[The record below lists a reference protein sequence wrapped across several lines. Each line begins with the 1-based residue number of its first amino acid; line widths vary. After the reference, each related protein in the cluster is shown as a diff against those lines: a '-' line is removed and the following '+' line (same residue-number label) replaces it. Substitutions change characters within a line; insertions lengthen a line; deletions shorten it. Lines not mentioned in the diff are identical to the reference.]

1 MGNLVNLEYLDFG
14 NNELNG
20 VTNASEVFLEDRA
33 KGLPGTAIMASIEG
47 TRPILVE
54 IQSLLTP
61 TSFGNPKRMASG
73 VDYNRVSLILAVLE
87 KRMGFFLQNQDTY
100 VKVTGGVKLDEP
112 AVDLAIVASI
122 VSSYKDKMTP
132 SGDVYMGEVGLTGE
146 IRRISRIE
154 ERVKEA
160 KKLGFTRAIIP
171 KKNIGGW
178 TVPNG
183 IEVIG
188 VDTISD
194 AIKAMFK
201 DELKF

>member
-1 MGNLVNLEYLDFG
+1 MDSV
-14 NNELNG
+14 
-20 VTNASEVFLEDRA
+20 
-33 KGLPGTAIMASIEG
+33 
-47 TRPILVE
+47 
-54 IQSLLTP
+54 
-61 TSFGNPKRMASG
+61 
-73 VDYNRVSLILAVLE
+73 VDHNRFSLILAVLE

-146 IRRISRIE
+146 IRRVSRIE
-154 ERVKEA
+154 ERIKEA
-160 KKLGFTRAIIP
+160 KKLGFTRAVIP
-171 KKNIGGW
+171 KKNLGGW
-178 TVPNG
+178 TPPQG

-194 AIKAMFK
+194 ALKVMFK
-201 DELKF
+201 EDLKF